1 MNQNVLSFLSKVKQD
16 SALSNSLIGI
26 ELDQLVSLAAKNGF
40 QFSGDDWMSTLTE
53 LNVSELSDSQLDN
66 VSGGGLPLI
75 RPSTELAPGV
85 INATGVPPFAPG
97 LPSK

>member
-1 MNQNVLSFLSKVKQD
+1 MNQNALSFLSKVKQD

-40 QFSGDDWMSTLTE
+40 QFNSDDWMNTLAE
-53 LNVSELSDSQLDN
+53 LHASELSDGQLDN

-75 RPSTELAPGV
+75 KPSTELAPGV
-85 INATGVPPFAPG
+85 INATGVPNFAPG
-97 LPSK
+97 MPSK